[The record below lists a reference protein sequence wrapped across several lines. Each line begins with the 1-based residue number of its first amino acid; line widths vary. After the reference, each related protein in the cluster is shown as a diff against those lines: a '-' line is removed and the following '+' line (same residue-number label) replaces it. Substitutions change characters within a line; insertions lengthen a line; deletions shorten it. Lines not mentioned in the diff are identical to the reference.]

1 MLDTL
6 KTKLSSRKWWAAF
19 IGAIAP
25 IVVGVLSE
33 EVALWESIQ
42 ASTAVIVSYLF
53 AQGAVDYSAAKS

>member
-1 MLDTL
+1 MLETI

-19 IGAIAP
+19 VGALAP
-25 IVVGVLSE
+25 VIVGYLSE
-33 EVALWESIQ
+33 EVAMWEALQ